1 MKRFL
6 LSNRLWLF
14 VALIILLAYPLVEH
28 SQYYQHVMIMTMM
41 AAVLSSSWNILGGY
55 AGYTSLGHAAFFG
68 LGGYL
73 VAWTHNHYGW
83 HPFISTWFLAIIVFV
98 VALILGWI
106 SLRTHGSAFV
116 VVTIAMVFIFRLV
129 ALNLSDIT
137 NGARGLTQDR
147 PGWGGLYWS
156 PEIIKV
162 PFHYIMLLLLCL
174 TLFISWRIRQSK
186 FGLGLIAIREDEGKA
201 EAVGINTMLYKVL
214 AFGISAYFIGRG
226 LAPQGGAAR
235 RARGLRGG
243 LRRRGQSAHRAAAD
257 GVGDRLRALGR
268 PDGGDHV
275 EGRRSRAVELPRL
288 HGTAHAPD
296 APDRGAHRALG
307 REAHGGRRARY
318 ARHWSGARQCPA
330 WRHGQAPSP
339 SAADRGGCAIRL
351 KWP

>member
-1 MKRFL
+1 MKRILF
-6 LSNRLWLF
+6 SNRVWLVIAF
-14 VALIILLAYPLVEH
+14 IALLVYPLVQR

-73 VAWTHNHYGW
+73 VALAHNYYGW
-83 HPFISTWFLAIIVFV
+83 HPFVSTWFLAFIVMG

-137 NGARGLTQDR
+137 NGARGLTQPR
-147 PGWGGLYWS
+147 PGWGGVQWS
-156 PEIIKV
+156 PEFIKV

-174 TLFISWRIRQSK
+174 TIFVSWRIRQSK

-214 AFGISAYFIGRG
+214 AFGISAYFMGVAGGIYSYFFTYIDPQFIFDVFTGVTMVLIAILGGRG
-226 LAPQGGAAR
+226 TLWGPVLGAFIMEPLGNWLIGTFGGTQIHLTIFGGILLGVMLFMPQGILPTITNEIKR
-235 RARGLRGG
+235 RAKARTVQV
-243 LRRRGQSAHRAAAD
+243 QS
-257 GVGDRLRALGR
+257 
-268 PDGGDHV
+268 
-275 EGRRSRAVELPRL
+275 
-288 HGTAHAPD
+288 
-296 APDRGAHRALG
+296 
-307 REAHGGRRARY
+307 
-318 ARHWSGARQCPA
+318 
-330 WRHGQAPSP
+330 
-339 SAADRGGCAIRL
+339 
-351 KWP
+351 